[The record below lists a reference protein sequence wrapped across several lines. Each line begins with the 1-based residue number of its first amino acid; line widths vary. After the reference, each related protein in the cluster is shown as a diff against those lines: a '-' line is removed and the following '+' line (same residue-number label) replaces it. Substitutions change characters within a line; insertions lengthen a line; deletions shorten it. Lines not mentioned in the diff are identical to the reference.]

1 VSTLKNDGTRLELAD
16 FVDWWLELADFVD
29 WWLEL
34 ADGVDLS
41 EFPLLP
47 VFARDGGKN
56 ELARLPIG
64 EASRDR
70 GPSTSS

>member
-1 VSTLKNDGTRLELAD
+1 VADCVDG
-16 FVDWWLELADFVD
+16 WLELN
-29 WWLEL
+29 
-34 ADGVDLS
+34 DGVDLL

-47 VFARDGGKN
+47 VFTREGGTN

-64 EASRDR
+64 EGVRDR